1 LSIYSAMIAGTSGLA
16 AQSSALAAVSDN
28 IANSNTI
35 GYKTA
40 DTRFLTLVAGAAK
53 TGSTNY
59 TAGGVQAKTT
69 TLAGRQGLF
78 QISQSGTDMAVNGAG
93 MFVVREKP
101 TGSAML
107 YTRAGSFTPD
117 ASGYLRNTAGLFLQ
131 GWRLDSS
138 GTAVKGTTV
147 GDLEPVRVSD
157 LNGTAEATSK
167 IVLRANLNASTEVF
181 AGAYAAGDMSSG
193 AVTPQFEKS
202 FDIYDAQGTAHR
214 ITLGMVKTGAN
225 EWQAEIHGENG
236 ETTGANDLIA
246 SGTIKFNADG
256 SLDRAGSTAALFD
269 PQSITWTNGAGAEPL
284 TLDLGKDGAINGL
297 TQFGSPSAMISAT
310 VNGGLLGNVT
320 STQVSEDGIVSAV
333 FDNGAV
339 RKIFQLP
346 LATVENPEGL
356 ARAQGNAFTI
366 TPESGG
372 VAINNPGAGGA
383 GRIASNTLEASTV
396 DIADQFAKMIVIQRA
411 YGAASKIISTADEML
426 QELNSLKR

>member
-1 LSIYSAMIAGTSGLA
+1 MIAGTSGLA

-28 IANSNTI
+28 IANANTI

-40 DTRFLTLVAGAAK
+40 DTRFLTLVAGASK
-53 TGSTNY
+53 TGSTSY
-59 TAGGVQAKTT
+59 TAGGVEAKTT

-93 MFVVREKP
+93 MFVVREQP
-101 TGSAML
+101 TGSAMMF
-107 YTRAGSFTPD
+107 TRAGSFSPD
-117 ASGYLRNTAGLFLQ
+117 ATGYLRNTAGLFLQ

-138 GTAVKGTTV
+138 GVAVKGSAV
-147 GDLEPVRVSD
+147 SDLEPVRVSD

-167 IVLRANLNASTEVF
+167 IVLRANLNAATAAF
-181 AGAYAAGDMSSG
+181 ANPYAAGDMASG

-202 FDIYDAQGTAHR
+202 FDIYDAQGSAHR
-214 ITLGMVKTGAN
+214 VTLGMIKTASN
-225 EWQAEIHGENG
+225 EWQAEIYGENG
-236 ETTGANDLIA
+236 ETLATNDLIA
-246 SGTIKFNADG
+246 SGTIKFNPDG
-256 SLDRAGSTAALFD
+256 SIDRAGSTPALFD
-269 PQSITWTNGAGAEPL
+269 PLTISWANGAGAPPL
-284 TLDLGKDGAINGL
+284 TLDLGNDGAINGL

-310 VNGGLLGNVT
+310 VNGGVLGNVRDV
-320 STQVSEDGIVSAV
+320 QVSEDGIVSAV
-333 FDNGAV
+333 FDNGAI
-339 RKIFQLP
+339 RKVFQLP

-356 ARAQGNAFTI
+356 ARAQGNAFTT

-372 VAINNPGAGGA
+372 VAINNPGSGGA